1 MGPCLIFGKVLL
13 KGILD
18 VIETLSFLG
27 TKSRVGTKILVWE
40 QKKPTCSNHL
50 RLPLMFIPTVL
61 SLLQRVTQRQIY
73 VRVERAVYR
82 ETPNFFVVCVYNY
95 HFVTLWFTYD
105 IDIILIIYTLYD

>member
-1 MGPCLIFGKVLL
+1 MRILL
-13 KGILD
+13 VTG
-18 VIETLSFLG
+18 TLSLLG

-50 RLPLMFIPTVL
+50 RLPIMFIPTVL

-82 ETPNFFVVCVYNY
+82 ETPNFFVVCIYNY
-95 HFVTLWFTYD
+95 RLVIPWITHD
-105 IDIILIIYTLYD
+105 IDMFMPYMIDRGSRFSLTYRLHLQ